1 MRLAVLDAGSN
12 SVHLL
17 ISEVVGGVPLPAHS
31 LKGPVHLAEQVA
43 VDGTVPP
50 KAARRLA
57 EAVAQAREQ
66 AGRWRC
72 DRLFAYATA
81 VVRDAA
87 NRDEVLE
94 TVRAGSGMRLAVLP
108 GEVEAELTFRAA
120 RRWVGLQAGPMA
132 LLDIGGGSLEVAFGR
147 GALPDFAF
155 SLPLGAGRLTREF
168 LPGKGRPGREGLREL
183 RRYVRATLKDVAAR
197 VRWEE
202 PHTVVATSRMFQ
214 QLARLCGAAPGRDGP
229 FVTRRLART
238 DLREAVRQ
246 LSRLTAAER
255 AELPGISAAR
265 CRQAPAGA
273 VVAHQA
279 MKSMGVDQVT
289 ICPWALREGV
299 LLRHLE
305 QGGQDWW
312 PSPVLRKEG
321 AGSGPLSGGPSAGPR
336 SGPLSSPP
344 TGPSTGSSTG
354 SPTSSGTSPSVP
366 SRLPLGR
373 APAD

>member
-31 LKGPVHLAEQVA
+31 LKDPVHLAEDVG
-43 VDGTVPP
+43 VDGTLAPQ
-50 KAARRLA
+50 AARRLA
-57 EAVAQAREQ
+57 TAVRRAREE
-66 AGRWRC
+66 AARWEC

-87 NRDEVLE
+87 NRGEILE
-94 TVRAGSGMRLAVLP
+94 TVRAEGGMRLAVLP
-108 GEVEAELTFRAA
+108 GEVEAELTFLAA
-120 RRWVGLQAGPMA
+120 RRWTGLQAGPMA

-147 GALPDFAF
+147 GARPDFAF

-168 LPGKGRPGREGLREL
+168 LPGRGRPQPEALREL
-183 RRYVRATLKDVAAR
+183 RRHVRASLKNVAAR

-238 DLREAVRQ
+238 DLKRAVRQ
-246 LSRLTAAER
+246 LSELTAAER

-265 CRQAPAGA
+265 SRQAPAGA

-279 MKSMGVDQVT
+279 MKSMGIGEVT
-289 ICPWALREGV
+289 VCPWALREGV

-305 QGGQDWW
+305 QGGNDWW
-312 PSPVLRKEG
+312 PAPVPRHRHVQPRTPT
-321 AGSGPLSGGPSAGPR
+321 GSGAA
-336 SGPLSSPP
+336 
-344 TGPSTGSSTG
+344 T
-354 SPTSSGTSPSVP
+354 
-366 SRLPLGR
+366 R
-373 APAD
+373 APRLLPAGRTPGD

>member
-17 ISEVVGGVPLPAHS
+17 ISEVAGGVPLPAHS
-31 LKGPVHLAEQVA
+31 LKDPVHLAEHVA
-43 VDGTVPP
+43 TDGTVSPEG
-50 KAARRLA
+50 ARRLA
-57 EAVAQAREQ
+57 AAVARAREQ

-94 TVRAGSGMRLAVLP
+94 TVRTGSGMRLAVLP
-108 GEVEAELTFRAA
+108 GEVEAELTFLAA
-120 RRWVGLQAGPMA
+120 RRWTGLRAGPMA

-147 GALPDFAF
+147 GAVPDFAL

-168 LPGKGRPGREGLREL
+168 LPGKDRPTRAALREL
-183 RRYVRATLKDVAAR
+183 REYVRATLKDVAAR

-229 FVTRRLART
+229 FVARHLART
-238 DLREAVRQ
+238 DLKAAVRR
-246 LSRLTAAER
+246 LSELTAAER
-255 AELPGISAAR
+255 AALPGISAAR

-279 MKSMGVDQVT
+279 MKSMGIDRVT
-289 ICPWALREGV
+289 LCPWALREGV

-305 QGGQDWW
+305 QGGRDWW
-312 PSPVLRKEG
+312 PSPVPRHENDG
-321 AGSGPLSGGPSAGPR
+321 TATTPVNRPSPRVPRPL
-336 SGPLSSPP
+336 
-344 TGPSTGSSTG
+344 
-354 SPTSSGTSPSVP
+354 
-366 SRLPLGR
+366 